1 MKRLILLLAIL
12 LALRPAFAQED
23 AEALNAKLRETLRNT
38 MLQLRDAQGQI
49 ATLQATKNLDDA
61 KIAELTAQN
70 TKLAKQSAADRTSAD
85 RKIAE
90 LTAKNAAQD
99 ERNAKQVEALGK
111 WKKSYDQLLE
121 QAKAVVAKRDELAA
135 QKILL
140 DRKVADQ
147 QRKNEAMAAL
157 GLEILK
163 RYEKFGL
170 GDAITAREPFVGL
183 TRVKF
188 ENLIQDYSDKI
199 ADQRVKP

>member
-1 MKRLILLLAIL
+1 MKRLLFL
-12 LALRPAFAQED
+12 LALSLAIRPALAQED
-23 AEALNAKLRETLRNT
+23 AEAANAKLREGLRNT
-38 MLQLRDAQGQI
+38 MLQLRDTQGQI

-70 TKLAKQSAADRTSAD
+70 AKLSKQSAEDKTAADKT
-85 RKIAE
+85 IAE
-90 LTAKNAAQD
+90 LTAENAAQD
-99 ERNAKQVEALGK
+99 ARNAKQVEALGK

-140 DRKVADQ
+140 DRKIADQ
-147 QRKNEAMAAL
+147 QAKNQAMAAL
-157 GLEILK
+157 GLEVLK

-170 GDAITAREPFVGL
+170 GDAIAAREPFVGI

-199 ADQRVKP
+199 ADQRIQP

>member
-1 MKRLILLLAIL
+1 MKRLILI
-12 LALRPAFAQED
+12 LALSLVTLPAFAQED
-23 AEALNAKLRETLRNT
+23 AEAAVAKLREGLRNT

-49 ATLQATKNLDDA
+49 ATLQATKNLDDS

-70 TKLAKQSAADRTSAD
+70 TKLTKQIAADKTAAD
-85 RKIAE
+85 KEIAD
-90 LTAKNAAQD
+90 LTAENAAQD
-99 ERNAKQVEALGK
+99 TRNAKQVEALGK

-121 QAKAVVAKRDELAA
+121 QAKAVVVKRDELAA

-147 QRKNEAMAAL
+147 QAKNQAMAAL

-170 GDAITAREPFVGL
+170 GDALTAREPFVGT

-188 ENLIQDYSDKI
+188 ENLVQDYSDKI